1 MELARR
7 DIKTKEVVSLDGI
20 DVFIANLLEEIQN
33 SLFQRALSF
42 RQEKYFDVNNWDE
55 FLDVINNKQGF
66 AFAHWDGTNETE
78 SKIKELTKAT
88 IRCITMDNLQE
99 DGVCV
104 LTGNPSKQRVVFA
117 KSY

>member
-1 MELARR
+1 VELARR
-7 DIKTKEVVSLDGI
+7 DLKTKEVVSIEGI
-20 DVFIANLLEEIQN
+20 ESFISNLLDEIQN
-33 SLFQRALSF
+33 SLFQKALDF
-42 RQEKYFDVNNWDE
+42 RKERYFEANNWDE

-66 AFAHWDGTNETE
+66 AYAHWDGTNETE

-88 IRCITMDNLQE
+88 IRCIPLENQLE
-99 DGVCV
+99 DGKCV